1 MENIPL
7 TKEMSMCSKHPKF
20 PYVLSHMMKLL
31 LLLAKLHCFDIAT
44 KDKQTSFYKEKEVSC
59 TITQRDEVR
68 LLLGQ
73 TAHHKQASPVCK
85 D

>member
-31 LLLAKLHCFDIAT
+31 LLLAKLHCFDIAA
-44 KDKQTSFYKEKEVSC
+44 KDKQSF
-59 TITQRDEVR
+59 ILQRKGGKLYYYTER
-68 LLLGQ
+68 
-73 TAHHKQASPVCK
+73 
-85 D
+85 